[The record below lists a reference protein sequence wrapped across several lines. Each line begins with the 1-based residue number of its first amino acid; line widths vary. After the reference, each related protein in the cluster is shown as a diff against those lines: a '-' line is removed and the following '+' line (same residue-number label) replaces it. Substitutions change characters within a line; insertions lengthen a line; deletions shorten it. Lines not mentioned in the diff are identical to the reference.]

1 MNVMTLAAI
10 STGAGVGL
18 RFILRNKAYQNN
30 SLVSLENIGEGHDAL
45 YCIANKSACCRNPY
59 TPRALGNW
67 FFPNGTRVPSSGLK
81 WDFHRT
87 RGQMVVLLQR
97 RRGGE
102 NGIYHCVVPDATN
115 VIQTIYIGVYTG
127 SPGEFPLDHGVL
139 YSIYIGMAWFLK
151 AILYCTHYLSL
162 AENLNWPALP
172 CLYACRYMLFLK
184 YYEQKAVNKCHE
196 PEVQL
201 STYILQWLLL
211 WFSFYLCREVDS

>member
-1 MNVMTLAAI
+1 MNSWTLWHWY
-10 STGAGVGL
+10 SYCSPMNSWMLWHWYSYLFYLTGADVGF
-18 RFILRNKAYQNN
+18 RFILKSRAYQNN
-30 SLVSLENIGEGHDAL
+30 SLVSLENIGEGRDAL
-45 YCIANKSACCRNPY
+45 FCIANISACCRPPY

-139 YSIYIGMAWFLK
+139 YSLYIGMAWFLK
-151 AILYCTHYLSL
+151 PFCI
-162 AENLNWPALP
+162 ALT
-172 CLYACRYMLFLK
+172 
-184 YYEQKAVNKCHE
+184 
-196 PEVQL
+196 
-201 STYILQWLLL
+201 TYH
-211 WFSFYLCREVDS
+211 